1 MIVQLQCPHCKE
13 IVEGE
18 RFDSDGHISDG
29 AIATRARASASR
41 ALAEHVCLPVT
52 AEKLLRREQLAA
64 AMNDRH
70 VFAFRDS
77 DIEEEGFTSR
87 LKKILGADELHL
99 DYDYNGD
106 YVFSKG
112 YGAVITD
119 VVTGKNHTS
128 VNCRMVEIED
138 HAPDLQID
146 ASGKLR
152 VVAGEGPLF
161 ESMYRHRVPTPEE
174 TFTCDDE
181 LQRNRD
187 MYDCSSIR
195 VRSIDGAVFHV
206 SVTPELVRQVNDAA
220 AHRAAI
226 TKKLERSM
234 AKLLDF
240 GMPAYITKPKV
251 RTYDLCDVSIRYDG
265 QLLQGLAGPVTIN
278 TSDVLMPTT
287 ETVPQVTYII
297 DKCEC
302 GAEAVGEPH
311 YRWCP
316 KHTK

>member
-87 LKKILGADELHL
+87 LKKILG
-99 DYDYNGD
+99 
-106 YVFSKG
+106 
-112 YGAVITD
+112 
-119 VVTGKNHTS
+119 
-128 VNCRMVEIED
+128 
-138 HAPDLQID
+138 
-146 ASGKLR
+146 
-152 VVAGEGPLF
+152 GPLF

-226 TKKLERSM
+226 TKKRERAM

-240 GMPAYITKPKV
+240 GMPAYITKP
-251 RTYDLCDVSIRYDG
+251 S
-265 QLLQGLAGPVTIN
+265 
-278 TSDVLMPTT
+278 LMPTT